1 MRRSTLRLLA
11 VLVLALLG
19 APLALH
25 VVMHDLHAHESGHAD
40 AFSSDSAHVEHEH
53 PIVSSPSPRVPG
65 IWQAL
70 RPLIPTPLP
79 EPQMRTRAA
88 KDARNVIA
96 HGAILS
102 TDDDVGL
109 HSLFSTYLI

>member
-25 VVMHDLHAHESGHAD
+25 VVMHDLHPHESEHLVA
-40 AFSSDSAHVEHEH
+40 ASDSTHVEHEH
-53 PIVSSPSPRVPG
+53 PIVSSSSPRVPG
-65 IWQAL
+65 IGQAVKL
-70 RPLIPTPLP
+70 LIVPSLP
-79 EPQMRTRAA
+79 EPRMRTRAA

-96 HGAILS
+96 HGAIFS